1 MSADAQLQSQID
13 AATVYEQDYVPV
25 LFAPF
30 APHVI
35 AAARIRAGQR
45 VLDVACGTG
54 IVARHAAAAVEPGGS
69 VAALDLN
76 PGMIAVA
83 RRLAP
88 GIDFHEGTAEALP
101 FAAGAFDAV
110 VSQFGLMF
118 FSDRRRALR
127 EMARVLAPGGRVA
140 IGVWDRLE
148 HTPAYADEVAICW
161 TASQAAGR
169 GMRCERRSH
178 SGETPVLAALF
189 DDVGLN
195 DVSIETR
202 SFTVSFPSIRVLV
215 EADLR
220 GWLPCNGR
228 QSSRREDRRDPGRCG
243 TDAGRIRRG
252 GRPTDLR
259 PRPRTSSAARR
270 PDPRR
275 SLHGSNS
282 AATSL
287 SHAPPSLISHQED
300 EA

>member
-148 HTPAYADEVAICW
+148 HTPAYTDEVAMLDRL
-161 TASQAAGR
+161 AGR
-169 GMRCERRSH
+169 GAGDALRAPFSL
-178 SGETPVLAALF
+178 GETPVLAALF

-202 SFTVSFPSIRVLV
+202 SFTVSFPSIRFLV

-220 GWLPCNGR
+220 GWLPVMGVSLPEEKIAEILVDAERTLAGYVAADGR
-228 QSSRREDRRDPGRCG
+228 LTFDSP
-243 TDAGRIRRG
+243 AHIVRG
-252 GRPTDLR
+252 
-259 PRPRTSSAARR
+259 AKA
-270 PDPRR
+270 
-275 SLHGSNS
+275 
-282 AATSL
+282 
-287 SHAPPSLISHQED
+287 
-300 EA
+300 